1 MENLIEQL
9 KAFLGN
15 IIMDLKIKGPAEVDI
30 LIDDEQPLEPLAA
43 ELRNHIIEI
52 VDENTLAKINLVRAD
67 GTLADSFSLNQ

>member
-1 MENLIEQL
+1 MEKLIEQL

-15 IIMDLKIKGPAEVDI
+15 RIMDLKIKGPAKVDI
-30 LIDDEQPLEPLAA
+30 LIDDKQPLEPLAS

-52 VDENTLAKINLVRAD
+52 VDKNTLAKINFVRAD

>member
-1 MENLIEQL
+1 MEKLIEQL

-15 IIMDLKIKGPAEVDI
+15 RIMDLKIKGPAEVDI
-30 LIDDEQPLEPLAA
+30 LIDDGQPVESLAS

-52 VDENTLAKINLVRAD
+52 VDENTLAKINFVRAD